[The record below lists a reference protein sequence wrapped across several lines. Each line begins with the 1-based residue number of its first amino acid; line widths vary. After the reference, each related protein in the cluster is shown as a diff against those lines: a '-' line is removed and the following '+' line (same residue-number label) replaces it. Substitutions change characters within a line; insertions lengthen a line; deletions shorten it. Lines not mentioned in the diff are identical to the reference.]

1 MRFFANINGYNIL
14 YSDVDNDI
22 VDVKVIKKEQNNF
35 KYIVFSIP
43 NMEILEED
51 NIDEASKKYLYNI
64 INNCKDR
71 IFQDS
76 VEHVGRV
83 IENIQAIRVDEEGII
98 IEGNF
103 LDNEQD
109 SWTHFKAWIWLF
121 RY

>member
-109 SWTHFKAWIWLF
+109 S
-121 RY
+121 